1 MIILTLGCSN
11 KTAEKE
17 MKMPMLFDTRD
28 QAEKKHINLVEK
40 ELIKWGING
49 CHVACTKIT
58 INNECLISPI
68 FINLELFFCRDLLQL
83 LLKKFLREFILFSRI
98 LIKQVTT
105 GVLAMTTRE

>member
-1 MIILTLGCSN
+1 MINKLILKNSISLIPFLSMIILTLGCSN

-49 CHVACTKIT
+49 CHVVCTNIKIKT
-58 INNECLISPI
+58 SVLSHQCLS
-68 FINLELFFCRDLLQL
+68 
-83 LLKKFLREFILFSRI
+83 
-98 LIKQVTT
+98 T
-105 GVLAMTTRE
+105 